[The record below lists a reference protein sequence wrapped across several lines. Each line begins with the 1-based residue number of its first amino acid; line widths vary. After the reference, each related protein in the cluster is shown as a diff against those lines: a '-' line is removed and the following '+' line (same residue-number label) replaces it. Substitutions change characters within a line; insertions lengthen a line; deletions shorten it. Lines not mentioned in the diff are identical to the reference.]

1 MYKALSNTFV
11 RALFLLNNSVVK
23 KQNVKV
29 ISGQA
34 LMSAEPKTT
43 YKLSEKP

>member
-29 ISGQA
+29 ILGQA
-34 LMSAEPKTT
+34 QTIRRNHRVT
-43 YKLSEKP
+43 D